1 MSSLQP
7 LYDVKERLEAAA
19 MAGTS
24 LIGEDFRLQRA
35 AENLKPLAAASPVF
49 AKIAAGLDKL
59 LAAPAEGRAGL
70 LLDTLALVDAVAYT
84 QGRAGLDGPLEPLPA
99 GRGIC
104 IPISFSQLH
113 PLLSA
118 LTGTGGGRLEAVQ
131 SAWENH
137 PEFFTDFRVLPAVIA
152 GLGDSYGEMA
162 DLNARIL
169 HALGPQAVPWLKDG
183 FDPKGRRAMARRVEV
198 VDAIAGAGEEE
209 WYLAQ
214 LPEANK
220 DVRAPLI
227 YTLRYSEGNFSR
239 LKELCQKEKGECQ
252 EQAVMAMVCLTGPEA
267 AAYTRMLAKEK
278 PGVVLRTLEKSDN
291 PLHGDLIAELMG
303 GQLDKIFG
311 GEAPNWST
319 TIWQEMETLLR
330 ASVGRDSPA
339 MLELHR
345 EMAAWYAGDRSR
357 WRASGPAFQSRRK
370 ILLLTPFLGKDC
382 KWPLPA
388 GLLSASIWR
397 SPSPELKALAEELAE
412 RYGGSYC
419 QPLVIAAGLTES
431 PAAVWERFAPLL
443 ADSGATRDQRLGIL
457 SGLGCLTGRE
467 RGRPFLDS
475 RWAETLTA
483 LPLTPI
489 GEEVPL
495 WRASGY
501 RNNSWVYTA
510 APLELALCALDP
522 ADEDCARAFR
532 ENLDRIQRQPG
543 VSVDYM
549 MESLRHRGWTDWRG
563 MVPALVLAAGER
575 LSPLDLER
583 WYREYIGSCM
593 TDQEKAAELEWFVDE
608 VRAKRLKVFVTW
620 SEERARQMI
629 ERFRA

>member
-1 MSSLQP
+1 M
-7 LYDVKERLEAAA
+7 
-19 MAGTS
+19 
-24 LIGEDFRLQRA
+24 
-35 AENLKPLAAASPVF
+35 AAASPVF

-278 PGVVLRTLEKSDN
+278 PGVVLRALEKSDN

-303 GQLDKIFG
+303 EIG
-311 GEAPNWST
+311 
-319 TIWQEMETLLR
+319 R
-330 ASVGRDSPA
+330 AHV
-339 MLELHR
+339 
-345 EMAAWYAGDRSR
+345 
-357 WRASGPAFQSRRK
+357 
-370 ILLLTPFLGKDC
+370 
-382 KWPLPA
+382 
-388 GLLSASIWR
+388 
-397 SPSPELKALAEELAE
+397 
-412 RYGGSYC
+412 
-419 QPLVIAAGLTES
+419 
-431 PAAVWERFAPLL
+431 
-443 ADSGATRDQRLGIL
+443 
-457 SGLGCLTGRE
+457 
-467 RGRPFLDS
+467 
-475 RWAETLTA
+475 
-483 LPLTPI
+483 
-489 GEEVPL
+489 
-495 WRASGY
+495 
-501 RNNSWVYTA
+501 
-510 APLELALCALDP
+510 
-522 ADEDCARAFR
+522 
-532 ENLDRIQRQPG
+532 
-543 VSVDYM
+543 
-549 MESLRHRGWTDWRG
+549 
-563 MVPALVLAAGER
+563 
-575 LSPLDLER
+575 
-583 WYREYIGSCM
+583 
-593 TDQEKAAELEWFVDE
+593 
-608 VRAKRLKVFVTW
+608 
-620 SEERARQMI
+620 
-629 ERFRA
+629 